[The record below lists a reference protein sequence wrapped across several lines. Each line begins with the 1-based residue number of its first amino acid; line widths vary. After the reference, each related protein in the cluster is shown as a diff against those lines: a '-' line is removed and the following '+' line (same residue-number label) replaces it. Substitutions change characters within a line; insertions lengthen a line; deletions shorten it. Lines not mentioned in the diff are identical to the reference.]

1 VTAALTRSRIVE
13 LAALAAMLIL
23 LAVKYE
29 QYQRHC

>member
-23 LAVKYE
+23 LAVMAWV
-29 QYQRHC
+29 